1 MIWVLGLVGLLIK
14 IGRYTFD
21 AAIAFAKSI
30 QAGEVEV
37 KEPSAEPASSGVVK
51 DDIPF

>member
-1 MIWVLGLVGLLIK
+1 M
-14 IGRYTFD
+14 FD
-21 AAIAFAKSI
+21 AAIAFAKSV

-37 KEPSAEPASSGVVK
+37 KEPSAEPASQEVK